1 MDSRRRLVLDGLSGT
16 AANWTLR
23 TAGGALRG
31 SGGLQ
36 TATLLDRRRFAL
48 MKPGAAFVNIGRS
61 GSADYV
67 ALADALKSGAISGAV
82 IDVYDQEPL
91 PANSPLWGIGNLIM
105 MPHVTSDDEDQ
116 YLRKTFDMVFE
127 NVRRIA
133 AGKPLLNVI
142 DRNRG
147 Y

>member
-1 MDSRRRLVLDGLSGT
+1 LT
-16 AANWTLR
+16 
-23 TAGGALRG
+23 
-31 SGGLQ
+31 Q
-36 TATLLDRRRFAL
+36 ETATLLDAVAFCADEA
-48 MKPGAAFVNIGRS
+48 GVAFVNIGRS
-61 GSADYV
+61 ACDYV
-67 ALADALKSGAISGAV
+67 ALADALKSGVS
-82 IDVYDQEPL
+82 
-91 PANSPLWGIGNLIM
+91 PASPTSTIRAAAATPLWGIGNLIM

-133 AGKPLLNVI
+133 AGKPLLNVV